1 MESASARRPPSR
13 RRLTAAQIASH
24 LASLPGA
31 PQPGQKIF
39 PDELWEGQ
47 TGDLLRAIGMKPDDE
62 SNFVPTKESIDARIA
77 RDKAA
82 HEARWAELNRDV
94 AARTNGGSV
103 QPFFL
108 IPEPCWNGE
117 LGDFL
122 VVTLKLSPYQDWNV
136 AFLPADE
143 RTASMMNLPVHPD
156 RDDPEV
162 VEYAMGFVVA
172 ARDHYKECYEEVDR
186 TREFGRFNDQIE
198 EHHRQGA
205 RSRGEDPRAVRRDLA
220 GAGGALRRRE
230 RANERRTTKNPPR
243 FPAAGFCYID
253 HRDEVS
259 SVLGRPGSD
268 LLFQA
273 LRLSTIGAGE
283 FNGRVRD
290 GIGYRLPANTT
301 RPAKD
306 E

>member
-1 MESASARRPPSR
+1 MPFGKRVSA
-13 RRLTAAQIASH
+13 TAAQPAN
-24 LASLPGA
+24 LQQAAPQPAAAQPPQPAA

-47 TGDLLRAIGMKPDDE
+47 TGELLRAIGMKPDDE

-94 AARTNGGSV
+94 AARTSGGSV
-103 QPFFL
+103 RPFFL

-143 RTASMMNLPVHPD
+143 CTGSMMNLPVHPD

-162 VEYAMGFVVA
+162 VKLAMGVVTA
-172 ARDHYKECYEEVDR
+172 AHDHYKACYAEVDR
-186 TREFGRFNDQIE
+186 TQEFGRFNDQVEDITDKV
-198 EHHRQGA
+198 
-205 RSRGEDPRAVRRDLA
+205 RGLAVKILA
-220 GAGGALRRRE
+220 QYGETWQA
-230 RANERRTTKNPPR
+230 PPA
-243 FPAAGFCYID
+243 P
-253 HRDEVS
+253 
-259 SVLGRPGSD
+259 
-268 LLFQA
+268 Q
-273 LRLSTIGAGE
+273 
-283 FNGRVRD
+283 
-290 GIGYRLPANTT
+290 
-301 RPAKD
+301 
-306 E
+306 

>member
-1 MESASARRPPSR
+1 MPFGKRVSAPPTQPGMPQP
-13 RRLTAAQIASH
+13 TAPQQATSQ

-39 PDELWEGQ
+39 PDELREG
-47 TGDLLRAIGMKPDDE
+47 LRAIGMKPDDE

-103 QPFFL
+103 EPFFL

-143 RTASMMNLPVHPD
+143 RTASEMNLPVHPN

-162 VEYAMGFVVA
+162 VEYAMGFVSA
-172 ARDHYKECYEEVDR
+172 ARDHYNACYAEVDR
-186 TREFGRFNDQIE
+186 THEFGRFHDQIE
-198 EHHRQGA
+198 DITDKM
-205 RSRGEDPRAVRRDLA
+205 RGLAVKILA
-220 GAGGALRRRE
+220 QYGESWQA
-230 RANERRTTKNPPR
+230 
-243 FPAAGFCYID
+243 PAA
-253 HRDEVS
+253 
-259 SVLGRPGSD
+259 P
-268 LLFQA
+268 
-273 LRLSTIGAGE
+273 
-283 FNGRVRD
+283 
-290 GIGYRLPANTT
+290 
-301 RPAKD
+301 
-306 E
+306 

>member
-1 MESASARRPPSR
+1 MPFFGKRVSAPPTQPEMPR
-13 RRLTAAQIASH
+13 QAALQQAASH
-24 LASLPGA
+24 LAALPGA

-94 AARTNGGSV
+94 AARTSGGSV
-103 QPFFL
+103 RPFFL

-122 VVTLKLSPYQDWNV
+122 VVTLKLSPYLDWNV

-143 RTASMMNLPVHPD
+143 CTASMMNLPVHPD

-162 VEYAMGFVVA
+162 VKFAMGFVTA
-172 ARDHYKECYEEVDR
+172 ARDHYKVCYEEVDR
-186 TREFGRFNDQIE
+186 TQEFGRFNDQIE
-198 EHHRQGA
+198 EITDKV
-205 RSRGEDPRAVRRDLA
+205 RGLAVKILA
-220 GAGGALRRRE
+220 QYGETWQA
-230 RANERRTTKNPPR
+230 PPA
-243 FPAAGFCYID
+243 P
-253 HRDEVS
+253 
-259 SVLGRPGSD
+259 
-268 LLFQA
+268 
-273 LRLSTIGAGE
+273 
-283 FNGRVRD
+283 
-290 GIGYRLPANTT
+290 
-301 RPAKD
+301 
-306 E
+306 

>member
-1 MESASARRPPSR
+1 MPFFGKRVSAPPTQHFPATRSSN
-13 RRLTAAQIASH
+13 IASH

-94 AARTNGGSV
+94 AARTSGGSV
-103 QPFFL
+103 RPFFL
-108 IPEPCWNGE
+108 IPEPAGTASS
-117 LGDFL
+117 GDFL

-143 RTASMMNLPVHPD
+143 CTASMMNLPVHPD

-162 VEYAMGFVVA
+162 VEV
-172 ARDHYKECYEEVDR
+172 RDGLR
-186 TREFGRFNDQIE
+186 APPRAITTRPATRKWIAPSEFGRFNDRIE
-198 EHHRQGA
+198 EIPDKV
-205 RSRGEDPRAVRRDLA
+205 RGLAVKILA
-220 GAGGALRRRE
+220 QYGEIWQA
-230 RANERRTTKNPPR
+230 
-243 FPAAGFCYID
+243 PAA
-253 HRDEVS
+253 
-259 SVLGRPGSD
+259 P
-268 LLFQA
+268 
-273 LRLSTIGAGE
+273 
-283 FNGRVRD
+283 
-290 GIGYRLPANTT
+290 
-301 RPAKD
+301 
-306 E
+306 